1 LALGYFIFIKISN
14 KKMINAAITGIGAYV
29 PKDIITNDDL
39 SKLVDTSDE
48 WIMSR
53 VGIKERHVLK
63 GEGKGTSVM
72 GTEAVKELLRKTNTK
87 PEEVDIIIC
96 ATTTPDYPFPS
107 TAALIAEACGIKNS
121 FAFDLQAACSG
132 FIFALETGTNFI
144 KSGRYKKVIVIGGD
158 KMTSV
163 TNYSDRTTC
172 TLFGDAA
179 GAVMLEPTNEKVGIM
194 DTILH
199 TDGIGIPHLNMR
211 GGGSAHPAS
220 AETIE
225 NQMHFIYQE
234 GQVVFKHAVSRMA
247 DVSAEIMEKN
257 KLTKDDIAW
266 FVPHQANIRIID
278 AAANRMGLAREKVM
292 VNIQKYGNS
301 SAGTIP
307 MCLWEWEDKLKKGD
321 NIILA
326 AFGAG
331 FTWGAVYLKWA
342 Y

>member
-1 LALGYFIFIKISN
+1 
-14 KKMINAAITGIGAYV
+14 MINAAITGIGAYV
-29 PKDIITNDDL
+29 PKDVITNDDL
-39 SKLVDTSDE
+39 SKIVDTNDE

-72 GTEAVKELLRKTNTK
+72 GAEAVKQLLSKTNTK
-87 PEEVDIIIC
+87 PEEVDVIIC

-107 TAALIAEACGIKNS
+107 TATLIAEACEIKNS

-132 FIFALETGTNFI
+132 FLFALETGTNFI

-158 KMTSV
+158 KMTSI
-163 TNYSDRTTC
+163 TNYADRTTC

-179 GAVMLEPTNEKVGIM
+179 GAVMLEPTTEDFGIM
-194 DTILH
+194 DTMLH

-220 AETIE
+220 QETIE
-225 NQMHFIYQE
+225 NQMHYIYQE

-247 DVSAEIMEKN
+247 DVSAAIMEKN
-257 KLTKDDIAW
+257 NLTKDDISW
-266 FVPHQANIRIID
+266 FVPHQANMRIID
-278 AAANRMGLAREKVM
+278 AAANRMGLTRDKVM
-292 VNIQKYGNS
+292 INIQKYGNS